1 VNVLKLLNLLE
12 KTLTPEDGIER
23 AKNAVGE
30 ARKMVQISFSY
41 IDYILSLPSVKSN
54 AEMISLTIY
63 LTLLKQNVESNPGM
77 VKKKLDSFSIL
88 TYNCNGLGDRKKLN
102 RLILKVRPIVEKGG
116 IVFLQETHITD
127 ISYCKSLWNNNLE
140 SNCVKTNSAGVITLL
155 SKEYEIIESHRDKE
169 GRELVLVVKNDQNKL
184 ILSNSYLPNDHK
196 LSLPVVENIYL
207 TLLDL
212 QHRFPEYLTIAA
224 GDFNVCLNNT
234 DSINRNK
241 SKTEVNLAESIISN
255 NKITNLVDAY
265 RVIHEKGGYTW
276 KRGNCCSRLDYIFL
290 SIP

>member
-88 TYNCNGLGDRKKLN
+88 TYN
-102 RLILKVRPIVEKGG
+102 
-116 IVFLQETHITD
+116 
-127 ISYCKSLWNNNLE
+127 
-140 SNCVKTNSAGVITLL
+140 
-155 SKEYEIIESHRDKE
+155 
-169 GRELVLVVKNDQNKL
+169 
-184 ILSNSYLPNDHK
+184 
-196 LSLPVVENIYL
+196 
-207 TLLDL
+207 
-212 QHRFPEYLTIAA
+212 
-224 GDFNVCLNNT
+224 
-234 DSINRNK
+234 
-241 SKTEVNLAESIISN
+241 
-255 NKITNLVDAY
+255 
-265 RVIHEKGGYTW
+265 
-276 KRGNCCSRLDYIFL
+276 
-290 SIP
+290 